1 MSRLR
6 LLVLG
11 LSGIE
16 TLGLVVLVFGV
27 LPQALSSDPLARNIA
42 IGMLV
47 AILIP
52 LAIAATSLFL
62 ALRRRWLPLA
72 LAMSLVVIATAYFL
86 YRNM

>member
-1 MSRLR
+1 MR

-11 LSGIE
+11 LAGIE
-16 TLGLVVLVFGV
+16 TLGLVALLFGV

-47 AILIP
+47 AILVP
-52 LAIAATSLFL
+52 LAIAAASLFL